1 MHKSYTA
8 VVVGLGVV
16 GSATLWRLAQ
26 QQQDVLGLEAG
37 APINLQG
44 SSYGGSR
51 IFRQAYWEGSDYL
64 SLLAEA
70 DLGWRELQATSHRPL
85 LHYSG
90 GLFIGPIR
98 SGVVSGSAASAKAG
112 GIAHQRLT
120 AAEVEA
126 RFSVFRADENMEAV
140 FEQGAFTIAADDA
153 RLQML
158 NQAVAHGAQMRF
170 GSHVQEITRVESEFL
185 LRLSDGQSVLAQKV
199 VLATGAG
206 LAGSLIPDLSGLL
219 RPRSVPIYWC
229 AFKSGAEQLFANFPA
244 FLYELEDGRLLYG
257 TPQIDNAE
265 PGIKIGFHNHQ
276 QSALDLRTQLEPA
289 SDAQIEEISA
299 CVSRVFPDLIARP
312 YASRKCVYTMT
323 PDEAFIIGESK
334 ELPGVF
340 YVSACSGHGFK
351 FAPALGSC
359 LARALAGQSLAL
371 QVPAFSRER
380 FSH

>member
-126 RFSVFRADENMEAV
+126 RFSVFRADENMEI
-140 FEQGAFTIAADDA
+140 G
-153 RLQML
+153 R
-158 NQAVAHGAQMRF
+158 AH
-170 GSHVQEITRVESEFL
+170 V
-185 LRLSDGQSVLAQKV
+185 
-199 VLATGAG
+199 
-206 LAGSLIPDLSGLL
+206 
-219 RPRSVPIYWC
+219 
-229 AFKSGAEQLFANFPA
+229 
-244 FLYELEDGRLLYG
+244 
-257 TPQIDNAE
+257 
-265 PGIKIGFHNHQ
+265 
-276 QSALDLRTQLEPA
+276 
-289 SDAQIEEISA
+289 
-299 CVSRVFPDLIARP
+299 
-312 YASRKCVYTMT
+312 
-323 PDEAFIIGESK
+323 
-334 ELPGVF
+334 
-340 YVSACSGHGFK
+340 
-351 FAPALGSC
+351 
-359 LARALAGQSLAL
+359 
-371 QVPAFSRER
+371 
-380 FSH
+380 

>member
-1 MHKSYTA
+1 MLKTYSA

-26 QQQDVLGLEAG
+26 QQQGVLGLEAR
-37 APINLQG
+37 APINLYG

-64 SLLAEA
+64 PLLAEA
-70 DLGWRELQATSHRPL
+70 DLGWRELQASCHRPL
-85 LHYSG
+85 LHHSG
-90 GLFIGPIR
+90 GLFVGPIR
-98 SGVVSGSAASAKAG
+98 SGVISGSVATAKAG
-112 GIAHQRLT
+112 NIAHQCLT

-126 RFSVFRADENMEAV
+126 RFPVFRAKEHMEAV
-140 FEQGAFTIAADDA
+140 FEEGAFTIAADDA

-158 NQAVAHGAQMRF
+158 NQAVAHGAEIRF
-170 GSHVQEITRVESEFL
+170 GSTVQEITLVSDGL
-185 LRLSDGQSVLAQKV
+185 VLRLADGQQVRTQKL
-199 VLATGAG
+199 VLATGAS
-206 LAGSLIPDLSGLL
+206 LADALIPDLVGLL
-219 RPRSVPIYWC
+219 QPRSVPIYWC
-229 AFKSGAEQLFANFPA
+229 AFKPGVEHRFSNFPA

-276 QSALDLRTQLEPA
+276 QSALDLGTQLEPV
-289 SDAQIEEISA
+289 SDVQIAEMSA
-299 CVSRVFPDLIARP
+299 CVDRIFPDLIAHP
-312 YASRKCVYTMT
+312 YASRKCVYTLT
-323 PDEAFIIGESK
+323 PDEAFILGESR

-340 YVSACSGHGFK
+340 YASACSGHGFK

-359 LARALAGQSLAL
+359 LARAVAGQSLEL

-380 FSH
+380 FVH